1 MIAMVTEDGM
11 HCMYAGEVMTVKQ
24 EVIGISELVI
34 IIIVMAPQWA
44 MCTRKKLRHS
54 EKYLA

>member
-1 MIAMVTEDGM
+1 MVTEDGM

-24 EVIGISELVI
+24 EVIGISELFI